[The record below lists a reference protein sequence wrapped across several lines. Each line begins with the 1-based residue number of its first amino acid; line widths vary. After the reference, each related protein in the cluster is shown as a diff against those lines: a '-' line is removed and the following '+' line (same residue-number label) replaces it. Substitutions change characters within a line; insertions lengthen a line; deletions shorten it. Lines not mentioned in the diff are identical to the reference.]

1 MLHSYMSPGESLGAF
16 MGHLSLDENYLYI
29 YIYIRV
35 SYFSSVKSE
44 LNGLISFVD

>member
-29 YIYIRV
+29 NIYVYRILV
-35 SYFSSVKSE
+35 VLKVNLMVLF
-44 LNGLISFVD
+44 LL